1 MSERRSQNSASFRD
15 LPLGV
20 QGACVVGIPI
30 LALSVAFAVFYN
42 SMDGIGPAFV
52 AGSLAGLLGAFAA
65 MYLFTRGIA
74 RRVKR
79 VEQLAHGVA
88 GVSQQAADGGSAG
101 GDEIARLERTLHETS
116 RLMAVQ
122 SEELRAAKD
131 EMERRVG
138 QRTAELSRANEELR
152 ASNEM
157 RQMLIRSSPL
167 AIWSLDRQG
176 RVVFWS
182 PASERIFG
190 WSEGEA
196 VGEILPV
203 IPESRRV
210 EFEEALRRLSS
221 GVPLEAAER
230 THQRK
235 DGKLIEVAIWSVPLH
250 DASAKVVGFLTF
262 EADITERK
270 QLEEQFRQSQ
280 KLEAVGRLAGGV
292 AHDFN
297 NLLTVIMGYVEMLM
311 AEART
316 KGSPAMVEYGQEIQ
330 HAAERAGAL
339 TGQLLAFSRR
349 QITQPRSIDL
359 NETVEQS
366 MKLLRRV
373 IGEDISIRTHLDSGL
388 WKIKAD
394 PIHIDQAIMNLVVNA
409 RDAMPNGGTLTVE
422 TANVMLDD
430 DYAGLHLG
438 VKAGPYAMLAVSD
451 AGSGMTEEVRQRIF
465 EPFFTT
471 KEPGKGTGLGLSIVY
486 GVVKQNLGDVIVY
499 SEPGKG
505 TSFKLYFPM
514 AEGSHRIHEA
524 IGKSPALRGDETVL
538 LCEDEERIRKL
549 VNAMLT
555 RQGYKVLEAGTPD
568 AAIAMAR
575 DYAPAID
582 LLLTDIV
589 MPQMSGFELAKAI
602 REARPEVKV
611 LYMSGYTDNRVN
623 SEWVLDADTPFLH
636 KPFTAPVLAQK
647 VRGEALGVGSSK
659 TGSDAISPRCLT
671 GARWRLLTGESRI
684 GRDRNLL
691 LLRLRWRRLLR

>member
-1 MSERRSQNSASFRD
+1 MSERRIQNSAFFRD
-15 LPLGV
+15 LSLGAQCAWAV
-20 QGACVVGIPI
+20 AVPVFA
-30 LALSVAFAVFYN
+30 LAVAFAIFYN
-42 SMDGIGPAFV
+42 SAEGLGPALV
-52 AGSLAGLLGAFAA
+52 AGSVAGLFAAFAA
-65 MYLFTRGIA
+65 MYLFTRGIV
-74 RRVKR
+74 RRVRR
-79 VEQLAHGVA
+79 VQQLAQGVA
-88 GVSQQAADGGSAG
+88 GVSEDAAGGGSASAALG
-101 GDEIARLERTLHETS
+101 GDEIARLERTLQETS

-122 SEELRAAKD
+122 AEQLRSAHN
-131 EMERRVG
+131 EMEGRVE

-152 ASNEM
+152 ESNEM

-167 AIWSLDRQG
+167 AIWSLDTEG
-176 RVVFWS
+176 RVAFWS
-182 PASERIFG
+182 PAAERIFG
-190 WSEGEA
+190 WTEREA
-196 VGEILPV
+196 VGKILPV
-203 IPESRRV
+203 IPENRRG

-221 GVPLEAAER
+221 GDPLEAAER
-230 THQRK
+230 THRRK
-235 DGKLIEVAIWSVPLH
+235 DGKLVQVAIWSVPLH

-311 AEART
+311 AESRA
-316 KGSPAMVEYGQEIQ
+316 KGSATLVEYGQEIQ
-330 HAAERAGAL
+330 HAAERAAAL

-359 NETVEQS
+359 NETVEHS
-366 MKLLRRV
+366 MKLLARV
-373 IGEDISIRTHLDSGL
+373 IGEDIAIRTHLDAGL

-430 DYAGLHLG
+430 AYGGRHLD
-438 VKAGPYAMLAVSD
+438 VKAGAYAMLAVSD
-451 AGSGMTEEVRQRIF
+451 TGSGMSEEVRQRIF

-471 KEPGKGTGLGLSIVY
+471 KDPGKGTGLGLSIVY

-514 AEGSHRIHEA
+514 AEGAHRTHEA
-524 IGKSPALRGDETVL
+524 MGKAPELRGDETVL

-555 RQGYKVLEAGTPD
+555 RQGYKVLEAGSPD
-568 AAIAMAR
+568 TAIAMAR
-575 DYAPAID
+575 DYAATID

-589 MPQMSGFELAKAI
+589 MPKMSGFDLAKEV
-602 REARPEVKV
+602 REARPQVKV
-611 LYMSGYTDNRVN
+611 LYMSGYTDNRV
-623 SEWVLDADTPFLH
+623 SSAWVLDADTPFLH
-636 KPFTAPVLAQK
+636 KPFTAAVLAQK
-647 VRGEALGVGSSK
+647 VREALKKAVSEGAFSDQRSASS
-659 TGSDAISPRCLT
+659 
-671 GARWRLLTGESRI
+671 
-684 GRDRNLL
+684 
-691 LLRLRWRRLLR
+691 

>member
-1 MSERRSQNSASFRD
+1 MSGRRFQNRAPFRD
-15 LPLGV
+15 LSLSAK
-20 QGACVVGIPI
+20 GACVVAIPVF
-30 LALSVAFAVFYN
+30 ALSIAFVIFYN
-42 SMDGIGPAFV
+42 SMDGIGPALV
-52 AGSLAGLLGAFAA
+52 AGSVAGILGAFAA
-65 MYLFTRGIA
+65 MYLFTRGIV
-74 RRVKR
+74 RRVQR
-79 VEQLAHGVA
+79 VQQLTHCVEDERTSDEAPGA
-88 GVSQQAADGGSAG
+88 EPSG

-116 RLMAVQ
+116 RLMGVQ
-122 SEELRAAKD
+122 SEQLRAAHD

-138 QRTAELSRANEELR
+138 QRTAELSQANEELR
-152 ASNEM
+152 VSNDM

-167 AIWSLDRQG
+167 AIWSLDTEG

-182 PASERIFG
+182 PAAERIFG
-190 WSEGEA
+190 WTEREA
-196 VGEILPV
+196 VGRILPV
-203 IPESRRV
+203 IPESRRS

-221 GVPLEAAER
+221 GDPLEAAER

-235 DGKLIEVAIWSVPLH
+235 DGKLIEVAIWSVPLY
-250 DASAKVVGFLTF
+250 DASTKVVGFLTF

-311 AEART
+311 IEART
-316 KGSPAMVEYGQEIQ
+316 KGAPTLVEYGQEIQ

-359 NETVEQS
+359 NETIEHS

-373 IGEDISIRTHLDSGL
+373 IGEDIAIRTHLDAGL
-388 WKIKAD
+388 WQINAD

-430 DYAGLHLG
+430 AYGGRHLD
-438 VKAGPYAMLAVSD
+438 VKAGAYAMLAVSD
-451 AGSGMTEEVRQRIF
+451 TGMGMNEEVRQRIF

-486 GVVKQNLGDVIVY
+486 GVVKQNLGDVMVY

-514 AEGSHRIHEA
+514 AEAQHRSHEVL
-524 IGKSPALRGDETVL
+524 GKAAELRGDETIL

-555 RQGYKVLEAGTPD
+555 RQGYKVLEAGTPE
-568 AAIAMAR
+568 AAIAMSNN
-575 DYAPAID
+575 YAASID
-582 LLLTDIV
+582 LLFTDIV
-589 MPQMSGFELAKAI
+589 MPQMSGFDLAKEI
-602 REARPEVKV
+602 REARPRIKV
-611 LYMSGYTDNRVN
+611 LYMSGYTDNRV
-623 SEWVLDADTPFLH
+623 SSAWVLDVDTPFLH
-636 KPFTAPVLAQK
+636 KPFTASVLAQK
-647 VRGEALGVGSSK
+647 VREALGEGAGSR
-659 TGSDAISPRCLT
+659 TAETHSDA
-671 GARWRLLTGESRI
+671 
-684 GRDRNLL
+684 GR
-691 LLRLRWRRLLR
+691 